1 MIERRADN
9 SEMCGLIPL
18 EATRYANYSV
28 VREVFAKEFL
38 TGSTP
43 VIRSKY
49 PHRGN
54 TDQRL
59 LSARKAVRLRLRIL
73 ICRGRRTVLCL
84 LCRTS
89 RVRISLATPHMSV
102 AQLAE
107 AGNLKSPNVVVRIH
121 GRAPI
126 C

>member
-54 TDQRL
+54 TGPAPSKRTQSGSTPL
-59 LSARKAVRLRLRIL
+59 ENSNLSRPADGTLPPMQNIESSNLSRDSTCVSRSIGRSRKLKISESDGSTL
-73 ICRGRRTVLCL
+73 I
-84 LCRTS
+84 
-89 RVRISLATPHMSV
+89 
-102 AQLAE
+102 
-107 AGNLKSPNVVVRIH
+107 
-121 GRAPI
+121 
-126 C
+126 